1 MNFKVIQSNPSN
13 GGSTFVTKLQR
24 ETIVADAIFGDKV
37 KKETYYISG
46 TKQLAKDTE
55 ITPAQLFPKY
65 KVVEHPAINP
75 STNEEFMA
83 KWLHVA

>member
-13 GGSTFVTKLQR
+13 EGKTFVTKLQR
-24 ETIVADAIFGDKV
+24 ETIVPDALFGDKV

-46 TKQLAKDTE
+46 TKQLAVGIE
-55 ITPAQLFPKY
+55 VTPAQLFPKY

-75 STNEEFMA
+75 SNGEEFMA